1 MRARLRD
8 REGYVESRGTRVFW
22 EEHGAGDRTI
32 LLLPPW
38 QIVHSR
44 VFKMQVPYL
53 ARHFRVITFDQ
64 PGNGRSGRPATGYD
78 HETAVAHALAV
89 LDATGTSRASL
100 LCKSR
105 SAWHGAI
112 LAADHPDRVERLVLV
127 APGLDDAPRGGQHFH
142 TARPAYEGWQ
152 RYNAHYF
159 REHFEEFLQFFFD
172 ECFPEPHSTKPRE
185 DGVAWGRGTTPDI
198 LIATV
203 DEYPYHEP
211 LATLLPRVRVPTL
224 ILHGDAD
231 RIRPLA
237 LAERAHAAI
246 PGSTL
251 VVFGGTGHG
260 PGARQPVRTNL
271 LLRDFFQGD
280 RAPARRTW
288 QRALARPKRALFV
301 SSPIGLG
308 HALRDVAIAD
318 ALRAQR
324 PDVEI
329 HWLAQDPVTRVL
341 EARGETI
348 HPASRHLA
356 GESAHIESEAGE
368 HDLHVFR
375 AWRDMDEILLA
386 NFMVLHDVLEAAPYD
401 LVVGDEAW
409 EADYYWHEN
418 PELKRAAYVWMT
430 DFVGWIP
437 LAGPGSREAALT
449 ADYNAEMIEH
459 VARFPR
465 VRDRAIF
472 VGSVED
478 VVDLPFG
485 PGLPGI
491 REWTARHY
499 AFPGYVLPFDP
510 AQLADREPL
519 RARLGFHPDERIVLA
534 AVGGSGVG
542 HHLLRKVLAAAPHVR
557 RLAPDARLVV
567 VAGPRIDPAAL
578 PVIPGVEVRAFVP
591 DLYAHLAACDL
602 AIVQGGLSTC
612 MELTAAKRPFLYVP
626 LRNHIEQQVH
636 VPHRLG
642 RYGAGVR
649 MDYAETDPEG
659 LAHAVAEGLKR
670 PVLYRDVE
678 TGGARRAAELIAPLL
693 GE

>member
-1 MRARLRD
+1 MRARLPD
-8 REGYVESRGTRVFW
+8 REGHVESRGTRIFW
-22 EEHGAGDRTI
+22 EEHGAGERTI
-32 LLLPPW
+32 VLLPPW
-38 QIVHSR
+38 QIVHSH

-53 ARHFRVITFDQ
+53 ARHFRVITFDP
-64 PGNGRSGRPATGYD
+64 PGNGRSGRPASGYD
-78 HETAVAHALAV
+78 HGTAVAHALAV

-112 LAADHPDRVERLVLV
+112 LAADHPDRVERLVMV

-142 TARPAYEGWQ
+142 QARTAYEGWQ

-159 REHFEEFLQFFFD
+159 REHFEEFLEFFFD

-211 LATLLPRVRVPTL
+211 LATLLPRVHVPTL
-224 ILHGDAD
+224 IIHGDAD

-246 PGSTL
+246 AGSTL
-251 VVFGGTGHG
+251 VVFAGTGHG

-271 LLRDFFQGD
+271 LLRDFFQGG
-280 RAPARRTW
+280 PVPPRRTW
-288 QRALARPKRALFV
+288 QRALARPKRALFI

-341 EARGETI
+341 DARGETI

-368 HDLHVFR
+368 HDLRVFQ
-375 AWRDMDEILLA
+375 AWREMDEILLA

-401 LVVGDEAW
+401 LVIGDEAW
-409 EADYYWHEN
+409 ETDYYWHEN
-418 PELKRAAYVWMT
+418 PELKRAAYAWLT
-430 DFVGWIP
+430 DFVGWVP
-437 LAGPGSREAALT
+437 LDGPGSREAALT

-459 VARFPR
+459 IARFPR

-472 VGSVED
+472 VGNVDD

-485 PGLPGI
+485 PGLPSI

-519 RARLGFHPDERIVLA
+519 RARLGFQPDERVVLA

-542 HHLLRKVLAAAPHVR
+542 HHLLRKVVAAAPHVR
-557 RLAPDARLVV
+557 RLAPDARIVV
-567 VAGPRIDPAAL
+567 IAGPRIDPAAL
-578 PVIPGVEVRAFVP
+578 PAIPGVEVRAFVP
-591 DLYAHLAACDL
+591 DLYAQLAACDL

-612 MELTAAKRPFLYVP
+612 MELTAAKRPFLYFP
-626 LRNHIEQQVH
+626 LRNHFEQQVH
-636 VPHRLG
+636 VPHRLA

-693 GE
+693 GD